1 MAAKPEGLLDPVP
14 RVGFT
19 ASRKI
24 GGAVARNRAK
34 RRLRAAA
41 GSTMP
46 GRALPG
52 VDYVLVARSAV
63 LTCGFSHVEAELRS
77 AMAELA
83 KKRDRESEPLPVP
96 EAASST
102 AS

>member
-1 MAAKPEGLLDPVP
+1 MAAQPEGSGASAP
-14 RVGFT
+14 RMGFT

-41 GSTMP
+41 RSTMP
-46 GRALPG
+46 GCALAG

-63 LTCGFSHVEAELRS
+63 LTCDFSHLEGDLRS

-83 KKRDRESEPLPVP
+83 KKWSASSSPLPVP
-96 EAASST
+96 E
-102 AS
+102 

>member
-1 MAAKPEGLLDPVP
+1 MAAKPEGSLDPAP

-41 GSTMP
+41 RSIMP
-46 GRALPG
+46 GRVLAG

-63 LTCGFSHVEAELRS
+63 LTCDFSHLEAELRS

-83 KKRDRESEPLPVP
+83 KKRDRASSPLPVAEP
-96 EAASST
+96 VSST